1 MNKPFLKKYQPQN
14 LKDFVNDNDFTSLL
28 NMLIKT
34 ESLNLLFIGNKGT
47 GKTSLLDAIMREYYD
62 IEKLPNDNI
71 LYINNLN
78 DQGISYY
85 RNEVKTFCQTPSSI
99 NGKKKF
105 VVLDDI
111 EFINDKGQQVFRN
124 CIDKYSCN
132 VNFLASCSNVQKV
145 IESIQSRI
153 TIVKI
158 KKLNR
163 LSLKKI
169 IDKIIKCE
177 NIDITDQAEEFILS
191 ICNNSIR
198 LLINYIE
205 KFKLLNQKITIEIA
219 KNTCTNISFF
229 EFENYT
235 NNWYIKKNIRES
247 KKNIDDIYKKGYS
260 VLDILDSYFQ
270 FVKYTDMLP
279 EKIKYKTIKIIC
291 DYIALFHIQ
300 HEHSIELT
308 FLTHDLINLM

>member
-105 VVLDDI
+105 
-111 EFINDKGQQVFRN
+111 
-124 CIDKYSCN
+124 
-132 VNFLASCSNVQKV
+132 
-145 IESIQSRI
+145 
-153 TIVKI
+153 I
-158 KKLNR
+158 K
-163 LSLKKI
+163 
-169 IDKIIKCE
+169 D
-177 NIDITDQAEEFILS
+177 AE
-191 ICNNSIR
+191 R
-198 LLINYIE
+198 
-205 KFKLLNQKITIEIA
+205 
-219 KNTCTNISFF
+219 
-229 EFENYT
+229 
-235 NNWYIKKNIRES
+235 
-247 KKNIDDIYKKGYS
+247 
-260 VLDILDSYFQ
+260 
-270 FVKYTDMLP
+270 
-279 EKIKYKTIKIIC
+279 
-291 DYIALFHIQ
+291 
-300 HEHSIELT
+300 
-308 FLTHDLINLM
+308 